1 MGCGPKRRAGFSVD
15 IPYLGKQMQR
25 FIILT
30 LCLATVFIVGCSD
43 STENLNSVF
52 GGSAALE
59 ILQNATSVNAFRL
72 ATSGE
77 YHARISD
84 YEFTDGPVV
93 VPADSIVTLRSTL
106 LDASSYEWDSV
117 KGCIPNYGVRIQFK
131 SGLDEVDVLFCFEC
145 DILAV
150 YYNGVMAGGEDFDN
164 ARGTFLS
171 VVKELF
177 PDDIA
182 IQQL

>member
-1 MGCGPKRRAGFSVD
+1 MRRFN
-15 IPYLGKQMQR
+15 
-25 FIILT
+25 ILT
-30 LCLATVFIVGCSD
+30 FCLTTVFIVGCSD

-52 GGSAALE
+52 GGSAAIE
-59 ILQNATSVNAFRL
+59 TLQNARSVNAFRL
-72 ATSGE
+72 ANSSE
-77 YHARISD
+77 HHVRMSD

-93 VPADSIVTLRSTL
+93 VPADSILTLRSTL

-131 SGLDEVDVLFCFEC
+131 NRLEVVDVLFCFEC

-150 YYNGVMAGGEDFDN
+150 YYNGVMVGGEDFDN
-164 ARGTFLS
+164 VHGTFLS
-171 VVKELF
+171 VIKELF

-182 IQQL
+182 IQEL

>member
-1 MGCGPKRRAGFSVD
+1 
-15 IPYLGKQMQR
+15 MQR
-25 FIILT
+25 FIIPG

-77 YHARISD
+77 HHTRVSD
-84 YEFTDGPVV
+84 YEITDGPIV
-93 VPADSIVTLRSTL
+93 VPADSILTLRSTL
-106 LDASSYEWDSV
+106 LDVSSYEWDSV
-117 KGCIPNYGVRIQFK
+117 KGCIPTPGVRIQFK
-131 SGLDEVDVLFCFEC
+131 KGGDVVDVLFCFEC

-164 ARGTFLS
+164 ASGTFLS
-171 VVKELF
+171 VIKKLF
-177 PDDIA
+177 PHDIA
-182 IQQL
+182 IQEL